1 MRASFWPI
9 YASYGSL
16 CKRPRNLLPQ
26 RPETSSTT
34 AFPLSN
40 KSMDGLRPPSLSLL
54 VDHFGNNSSN
64 PSAAP
69 LGLMLAH
76 CLPWVWFCAPR
87 HLERP
92 PRHRRLWPSR
102 TSLPRPDRSGFI
114 ALRTLRSW
122 EGPRRWR
129 PPEGLPISKLDYLFP
144 IIFQSI
150 QLESSSPTDR
160 WLYIARKNIFV
171 INFWMFKS

>member
-1 MRASFWPI
+1 MRGASGQYTPGMAAFVRDPEI
-9 YASYGSL
+9 YCPSVRRLPAIVRFLSAI
-16 CKRPRNLLPQ
+16 NLWMGHP
-26 RPETSSTT
+26 SSI
-34 AFPLSN
+34 
-40 KSMDGLRPPSLSLL
+40 SLL

-122 EGPRRWR
+122 EGRWR